1 VSKRPSFTEVATG
14 RLRFLID
21 DQEFAGPEVT
31 EWPPDMPA
39 VTRVS
44 YHRSDVTIEVAYV
57 VDHMGEV
64 YVQARGR
71 QKDDPQCGWIDLG
84 RNTAR
89 TGYQLRHALDR
100 QANAICSHL
109 GLT

>member
-1 VSKRPSFTEVATG
+1 VGKRPSFTEVATG

-21 DQEFAGPEVT
+21 DQGFAGPEIT

-57 VDHMGEV
+57 VDAKAMP
-64 YVQARGR
+64 GR
-71 QKDDPQCGWIDLG
+71 PDAVPSRPLP
-84 RNTAR
+84 A
-89 TGYQLRHALDR
+89 A
-100 QANAICSHL
+100 
-109 GLT
+109 